1 MPAEIVHAPNENAP
15 FTLAIWTLNE
25 SDEALHNQ
33 WEQCGSS
40 EVKPVIKSA
49 RRNREWLA
57 SRLLMHHMN
66 VPKLTYLP
74 NGKPVLPAGQL
85 SISHC
90 DNLVALVL
98 ADSPV
103 GIDVQQPTEQIR
115 TILTKFCSPAEQAR
129 LMSASH
135 ADPLSALR
143 DMTIIWSAK
152 EAIFKYWGENV
163 AFAEHIEIAPF
174 TGDDARITAH
184 YGGAHGQRTFEL
196 WHYRHR
202 AHEIVIA
209 L

>member
-1 MPAEIVHAPNENAP
+1 MPAEIVHSPNENAP
-15 FTLAIWTLNE
+15 FTLALWTMNE
-25 SDEALHNQ
+25 SDEALHEQ

-40 EVKPVIKSA
+40 EEKPVIKSA

-57 SRLLMHHMN
+57 SRLLMQHLQL
-66 VPKLTYLP
+66 PKLTYLP
-74 NGKPVLPAGQL
+74 NGKPVLPAGHL

-98 ADSPV
+98 AETPV

-115 TILTKFCSPAEQAR
+115 TILAKFCSPAEQAR
-129 LMSASH
+129 LMNASQT
-135 ADPLSALR
+135 DPTSALR
-143 DMTIIWSAK
+143 DMTILWSAK
-152 EAIFKYWGENV
+152 EAIFKLWGENV

-174 TGDDARITAH
+174 ACDDARITAH
-184 YGGAHGQRTFEL
+184 YKGVHGQRTFEL
-196 WHYRHR
+196 WHYRHQ

>member
-25 SDEALHNQ
+25 SDEALHAQ

-66 VPKLTYLP
+66 VPKLTYLL

-135 ADPLSALR
+135 ADPTSALR

-152 EAIFKYWGENV
+152 EAIFKFWGENV

-184 YGGAHGQRTFEL
+184 YKGAHGQRTFEL

>member
-25 SDEALHNQ
+25 SDEALHHQ

-57 SRLLMHHMN
+57 SRLLMHRMN

-129 LMSASH
+129 LMSASQ
-135 ADPLSALR
+135 ADPTAALR

-152 EAIFKYWGENV
+152 EAIFKFWGENV

-184 YGGAHGQRTFEL
+184 YKGAHGQRTFEL

>member
-25 SDEALHNQ
+25 SDEALHAQ
-33 WEQCGSS
+33 WIQCGSS

-74 NGKPVLPAGQL
+74 NGKPMLPAGQL

-115 TILTKFCSPAEQAR
+115 TILTKFCSPGEQAR
-129 LMSASH
+129 LMSASQ
-135 ADPLSALR
+135 ADPTSALR
-143 DMTIIWSAK
+143 DMTITWSAK
-152 EAIFKYWGENV
+152 EAIFKFWGENV

-174 TGDDARITAH
+174 TADDARITAH
-184 YGGAHGQRTFEL
+184 YSGVHGQRTFEL
-196 WHYRHR
+196 WHYHHQ